1 MFFPGPSII
10 CTRIYSGDIRPA
22 NEPSELGARLGLLGV
37 NRDRAPIFRSRPN
50 RAESEKT
57 YDFRDRAETSN
68 QLSEPRPS
76 SGNSFSACLSSAR
89 KSRKSVCIT
98 QSARSIVIGNH
109 NEYYKSPT
117 LRQNQRSINSSAILN
132 LVDLRNDAHA
142 HSTIGHAT
150 QAIVCEVR
158 IHDKLCRL
166 ALWQVLSL
174 LLSLSWSYGR

>member
-37 NRDRAPIFRSRPN
+37 NRDRPPIFRSRPN

-76 SGNSFSACLSSAR
+76 SGNSFSACLGLAR

-98 QSARSIVIGNH
+98 QNARSIVIGNH
-109 NEYYKSPT
+109 NECYKSPT

-132 LVDLRNDAHA
+132 LVDLTVVTVSVTVTVIQSMNHRHCNAQMSDF
-142 HSTIGHAT
+142 
-150 QAIVCEVR
+150 
-158 IHDKLCRL
+158 K
-166 ALWQVLSL
+166 
-174 LLSLSWSYGR
+174 SY

>member
-1 MFFPGPSII
+1 MRASY
-10 CTRIYSGDIRPA
+10 TLRVLMEKWSQNTSRPA

-68 QLSEPRPS
+68 HLSKPRPS
-76 SGNSFSACLSSAR
+76 SGNSFSACLGSAR

-109 NEYYKSPT
+109 ICVLQHAFKRSENSRQVVSPGAMAGTVTVTVTVTVVTVSVTVTVIRSMNHRHCNAQMSDFKS
-117 LRQNQRSINSSAILN
+117 
-132 LVDLRNDAHA
+132 
-142 HSTIGHAT
+142 
-150 QAIVCEVR
+150 
-158 IHDKLCRL
+158 
-166 ALWQVLSL
+166 
-174 LLSLSWSYGR
+174 Y

>member
-22 NEPSELGARLGLLGV
+22 NEPSKLGAQLGLLGV
-37 NRDRAPIFRSRPN
+37 NRDRAPIFRSQPN

-109 NEYYKSPT
+109 ICVLQHAFKRSENSRQVVSPGAMAGT
-117 LRQNQRSINSSAILN
+117 VTVTVTVTVVTCHCVGHCHGHT
-132 LVDLRNDAHA
+132 VDE
-142 HSTIGHAT
+142 SP
-150 QAIVCEVR
+150 
-158 IHDKLCRL
+158 
-166 ALWQVLSL
+166 SL
-174 LLSLSWSYGR
+174 